1 MKQKTR
7 RRMQNFGVIVLIAL
21 GVAWVIYQFAD
32 FTNSTYTDN
41 AQVRQL
47 IVPINSRV
55 QGYVQEVRFD
65 DFTPVKKGDTLVMI
79 DDAEY
84 VLRLAQ
90 ARADLA
96 NATAGKQAMNSAINT
111 TNNNVTVNAAAIAEA
126 QAMLANAEKELNR
139 YQKLYEQDA
148 VTQQQYDAIATNYK
162 ALKAKC
168 DMLSNQKKSTNLTG
182 KEQTVRLGQNDAMI
196 QLAESQVAL
205 AELNLGYC
213 VITAPCDGY
222 CSRKAIQAGQLVQPG
237 QTLLSVVDTSDTWIM
252 ANYKEKQT
260 SRMAIG
266 DSVRITVDAIPGVK
280 FTGYISEIS
289 PATGAQFSPI
299 PTDNS
304 NGNFVKVQQ
313 RIPIKIQFA
322 TDNNQESMARL
333 RSGMNAE
340 CKVIK

>member
-7 RRMQNFGVIVLIAL
+7 RRWQNIGVIFLICL
-21 GVAWVIYQFAD
+21 GVAWIVWQFAD
-32 FTNSTYTDN
+32 FTTSTYTDN

-65 DFTPVKKGDTLVMI
+65 DFTPVKRGDTLVII

-84 VLRLAQ
+84 ALRLAQ

-96 NATAGKQAMNSAINT
+96 NATAGKQAMSSAINT
-111 TNNNVTVNAAAIAEA
+111 TNNNVTVNSAAIAEA

-139 YQKLYEQDA
+139 YAKLYEQEA
-148 VTQQQYDAIATNYK
+148 VTQQQYDAVATNYK

-168 DMLSNQKKSTNLTG
+168 EMLTNQKKSTNLTG
-182 KEQTVRLGQNDAMI
+182 QEQTVRLGQNEAMI
-196 QLAESQVAL
+196 KLAESQVAL

-213 VITAPCDGY
+213 AITAPCDGY

-237 QTLLSVVDTSDTWIM
+237 QTLLSVVDTSDTWVI

-260 SRMAIG
+260 AHMEVG
-266 DSVRITVDAIPGVK
+266 DSVRITVDAIPGDK

-299 PTDNS
+299 PSDNS

-313 RIPIKIQFA
+313 RIPVKIQFSP
-322 TDNNQESMARL
+322 DNNPASMAKL
-333 RSGMNAE
+333 RSGMNVE
-340 CKVIK
+340 CRILN